1 MLHAN
6 NIYLTLN
13 NQPIL
18 QDVSL
23 QLRPSEFVG
32 LIGPNGAGKTSLLR
46 ILADLQKADSG
57 DVQLKIATD
66 NTQTL
71 SAISAQTRARLL
83 AYLPQQEKPAWPL
96 TVEHLVGLGRAPWR
110 TPMGKKTVQ
119 DLAAIA
125 HALQVT
131 DTQHLAHRPVNELS
145 GGELQRCMLARVLAG
160 EAQVILADEPI
171 AALDPYHQLHI
182 MELLQAHAR
191 QGGTV
196 IAALHDL
203 GLAARYCSRLI
214 LLNHGAM
221 IADGEPIAVLTT
233 ENLARVYGITAHVDC
248 REEGVVIIPRQRIV
262 PA

>member
-1 MLHAN
+1 MLQAN
-6 NIYLTLN
+6 NIHLALN
-13 NQPIL
+13 GQPVL
-18 QDVSL
+18 QNINL
-23 QLRPSEFVG
+23 QLHPGEFVG

-57 DVQLKIATD
+57 DVQLQLAADDIQA
-66 NTQTL
+66 L
-71 SAISAQTRARLL
+71 SKISAQTRARLL

-110 TPMGKKTVQ
+110 APMGKKTAQ

-125 HALQVT
+125 HALQIT
-131 DTQHLAHRPVNELS
+131 EIQHLAHRPVNELS

-160 EAQVILADEPI
+160 EAKGILADEPI

-182 MELLQAHAR
+182 MELMQAHAR
-191 QGGTV
+191 QGGAV

-203 GLAARYCSRLI
+203 GLAARYCDRLI
-214 LLNHGAM
+214 LLNHGSMVAQ
-221 IADGEPIAVLTT
+221 GEPITVLTT
-233 ENLARVYGITAHVDC
+233 ENLAKVYGITAHVDC
-248 REEGVVIIPRQRIV
+248 REEGVVIIPRQRII

>member
-23 QLRPSEFVG
+23 QLHPGEFVG

-57 DVQLKIATD
+57 EVQLQIATD
-66 NTQTL
+66 NIQTL
-71 SAISAQTRARLL
+71 SAMSAQTRARLL

-110 TPMGKKTVQ
+110 TPMGKKTSQ

-145 GGELQRCMLARVLAG
+145 GG
-160 EAQVILADEPI
+160 
-171 AALDPYHQLHI
+171 
-182 MELLQAHAR
+182 
-191 QGGTV
+191 
-196 IAALHDL
+196 
-203 GLAARYCSRLI
+203 
-214 LLNHGAM
+214 
-221 IADGEPIAVLTT
+221 
-233 ENLARVYGITAHVDC
+233 
-248 REEGVVIIPRQRIV
+248 
-262 PA
+262 